1 MYVITAFILNADR
14 KLEYMNHNETTT
26 EKNARL
32 LTPNEVAEHLQ
43 VTAEQVRSLIRKGQL
58 QAANV
63 GTGKKRPLYRITQ
76 KALNDFL
83 NQRQQPSLSAQSK
96 KYKQLNPTPDFFPH
110 LK

>member
-1 MYVITAFILNADR
+1 MDQ
-14 KLEYMNHNETTT
+14 NEATI
-26 EKNARL
+26 EKNARM

-58 QAANV
+58 AACNA

-76 KALNDFL
+76 QALNDFL
-83 NQRQQPSLSAQSK
+83 CRRQQPNLIKQSK
-96 KYKQLNPTPDFFPH
+96 KFKQDTPVPDFFPH

>member
-1 MYVITAFILNADR
+1 MDQ
-14 KLEYMNHNETTT
+14 NEATI
-26 EKNARL
+26 EKNARM

-43 VTAEQVRSLIRKGQL
+43 VTTEQVRSLIRKGQL

-63 GTGKKRPLYRITQ
+63 STGKKRPLYRITQ

-83 NQRQQPSLSAQSK
+83 NQRQQPNLAAQNK
-96 KYKQLNPTPDFFPH
+96 KFKQLSPTPDFFPH